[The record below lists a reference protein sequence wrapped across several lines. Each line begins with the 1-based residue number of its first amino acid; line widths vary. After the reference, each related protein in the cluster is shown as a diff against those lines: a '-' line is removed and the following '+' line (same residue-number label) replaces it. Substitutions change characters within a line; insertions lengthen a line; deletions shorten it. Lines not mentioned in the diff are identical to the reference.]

1 MDYLTNTLSDI
12 VQNNFLTG
20 YRAYDACRI
29 KNKVS
34 KIRAINNTSY
44 DITSL
49 NNVYYNEESVNGQKI
64 PYIYGDINSYINFP
78 DIITYTKYTICA
90 ITKYNS
96 DDNAKKNN
104 ILTITN
110 INDKK
115 TSIGHNNN
123 WAGIIEYNNSSSIL
137 VKKSSTNYNNN
148 WVVTCMSYDST
159 SSDLTNGEAYIGS
172 KNDPYGSINTRFS
185 DINAIIGK
193 LNINTDNNVN
203 NLNSSWALSH
213 LLVWD
218 TALTPEKL
226 KIVFT
231 KCIDYLSR
239 PADSDIVL
247 YKNMYPLTLPTCI
260 ENFYENP
267 KNNLNISKQ
276 LWAGYYAGNYNSI
289 TNELPDL
296 NGNPSRNIKS
306 NMILNVKYDNSS
318 SIPFLYGDKNSIILF
333 PENSINS
340 NFTICSITKYTSTDP
355 INNNKIFHSLAHN
368 SYDFYHGHYKN
379 KKGVISYNGYEFSK
393 GFPTNSPINSWV
405 VACAKNT
412 NSTNPSDNVIINGVS
427 CGLAIEPEYTENDI
441 NRPISNLTINYD
453 GTNAYN
459 SEWALSYLLIWDSHL
474 SDIELKNV
482 STALNR
488 FLENG
493 ETLSFMNSQTKISY
507 SPDNS
512 QLSTSD
518 TELKKAKY
526 ADWNLTMIQK
536 QFLGIL

>member
-12 VQNNFLTG
+12 VKNNFLTG

-34 KIRAINNTSY
+34 KIRAINNTIY

-90 ITKYNS
+90 ITKYTS
-96 DDNAKKNN
+96 DDNTKKNN

-110 INDKK
+110 INDRK

-247 YKNMYPLTLPTCI
+247 YKNMYPLTLPSCI
-260 ENFYENP
+260 ENFNNP
-267 KNNLNISKQ
+267 IKNNLNISKQ

-340 NFTICSITKYTSTDP
+340 NFTICSITKYTSIDP

-379 KKGVISYNGYEFSK
+379 KKGVVSYNGYEFSK

-412 NSTNPSDNVIINGVS
+412 NSTNPSENVIINGVS
-427 CGLAIEPEYTENDI
+427 CGLFIEPEYTENDI

-493 ETLSFMNSQTKISY
+493 ETLSFMNSQTQISY
-507 SPDNS
+507 SSDNS

>member
-1 MDYLTNTLSDI
+1 MNYLTNTLADI
-12 VQNNFLTG
+12 VQSDFLTG
-20 YRAYDACRI
+20 YRAYDVCRI
-29 KNKVS
+29 KSKVK
-34 KIRAINNTSY
+34 KIRAINDNSY

-90 ITKYNS
+90 ITRYNGE
-96 DDNAKKNN
+96 DNTKKNN

-123 WAGIIEYNNSSSIL
+123 WAGIIDYNNSSSIL
-137 VKKSSTNYNNN
+137 VKKSNTNYNNN

-159 SSDLTNGEAYIGS
+159 SSNLTNGEAYFGS
-172 KNDPYGSINTRFS
+172 KNDPDGNINTRFS

-193 LNINTDNNVN
+193 LNINTNNN
-203 NLNSSWALSH
+203 LDNLNSSWALSH

-218 TALTPEKL
+218 TALSPEKL
-226 KIVFT
+226 KVVYKT
-231 KCIDYLSR
+231 CIDYLFR

-260 ENFYENP
+260 EYFNNP
-267 KNNLNISKQ
+267 KKNNLNISKE

-289 TNELPDL
+289 TNELPDF
-296 NGNPSRNIKS
+296 NGNPARNIKS
-306 NMILNVKYDNSS
+306 NMIKNVKYDNSS
-318 SIPFLYGDKNSIILF
+318 SIPFLYGDKNSFILF

-355 INNNKIFHSLAHN
+355 NNNNKIFQSIGPHLQ
-368 SYDFYHGHYKN
+368 DFYHGHYKN
-379 KKGVISYNGYEFSK
+379 KKGVVSYNGYEFSK
-393 GFPTNSPINSWV
+393 GFPTNSPVNSWV

-427 CGLAIEPEYTENDI
+427 CGLFIEPEYTEQVI
-441 NRPISNLTINYD
+441 KPISTLTINFD
-453 GTNAYN
+453 GTFSYN
-459 SEWALSYLLIWDSHL
+459 SEWAFSYLLIWDSHL

-482 STALNR
+482 SIALNS

-493 ETLSFMNSQTKISY
+493 ETLSFMNLQSQISY
-507 SPDNS
+507 SSDIS
-512 QLSTSD
+512 QSMVSD
-518 TELKKAKY
+518 AQLKKSKY
-526 ADWNLTMIQK
+526 DNLELSLIQK